1 MGSTLF
7 HKSQI
12 YIGSF
17 ISMGIEI
24 LGQLWIAKDA
34 VWWFPILGNSV
45 LKGFILK
52 FGSKFCFCDEA

>member
-24 LGQLWIAKDA
+24 LGQLWIAIDA
-34 VWWFPILGNSV
+34 V
-45 LKGFILK
+45 
-52 FGSKFCFCDEA
+52 